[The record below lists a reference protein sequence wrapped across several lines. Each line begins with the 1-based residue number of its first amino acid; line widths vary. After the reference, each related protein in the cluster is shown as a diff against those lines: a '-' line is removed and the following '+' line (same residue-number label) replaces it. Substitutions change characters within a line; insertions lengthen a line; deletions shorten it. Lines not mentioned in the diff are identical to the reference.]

1 MPQVQIITQL
11 MMTEIGC
18 VLTVLEIELGLIIE
32 VNVKNAMMQF
42 LIVQNVN
49 LMELVVNVEQGFSS
63 L

>member
-1 MPQVQIITQL
+1 

>member
-1 MPQVQIITQL
+1 VPQVQIITQL